1 METLSEYAADPVG
14 FVTHVLPEGGVPYSK
29 QAEVLSALA
38 ADRRVTV
45 VGCNGSGKDW
55 AAARAV
61 LWWIETRERSKA
73 IVTGPTQRQ
82 VEDVIWREMRV
93 AYAMAGQALHGEMY
107 ASKYV
112 VNDERFALGFS
123 TNHPYNLQGFHS
135 PQLLVVVTE
144 AHAVGQLHMDALK
157 RLNPARMLLT
167 GNPLTLEGEFF
178 ESHHSK
184 SYLYTR
190 VAISAFDTPN
200 LIENRADAAPGM
212 VTPED
217 VEERRREWGDKDAL
231 YVASVLGQ
239 FPDALEDSLISR
251 SDVDRAVERWEQGE
265 PRRRDPWRMGV
276 DVARYGDDKT
286 VLCLRRGD
294 RVERMI
300 EMRKADTV
308 EVAEEI
314 GEQVRRLG
322 IPAVFVDETGV
333 GGGVVDQLKKDGM
346 PVIGVQ
352 AGTKASRPEQYG
364 NKRAEL
370 FWELRRRFKEDSI
383 AIPKDDELISQLLMI
398 RYAIAEP
405 ERIRLNSKQEFRKRG
420 LPSPDKADA
429 LSLAFLEPRSMDLW
443 V

>member
-1 METLSEYAADPVG
+1 
-14 FVTHVLPEGGVPYSK
+14 
-29 QAEVLSALA
+29 
-38 ADRRVTV
+38 
-45 VGCNGSGKDW
+45 
-55 AAARAV
+55 
-61 LWWIETRERSKA
+61 
-73 IVTGPTQRQ
+73 
-82 VEDVIWREMRV
+82 
-93 AYAMAGQALHGEMY
+93 
-107 ASKYV
+107 
-112 VNDERFALGFS
+112 
-123 TNHPYNLQGFHS
+123 
-135 PQLLVVVTE
+135 
-144 AHAVGQLHMDALK
+144 
-157 RLNPARMLLT
+157 
-167 GNPLTLEGEFF
+167 
-178 ESHHSK
+178 
-184 SYLYTR
+184 
-190 VAISAFDTPN
+190 
-200 LIENRADAAPGM
+200 M

-217 VEERRREWGDKDAL
+217 VEERLRDWGDKDAR
-231 YVASVLGQ
+231 YVGSVLGQ

-251 SDVDRAVERWEQGE
+251 SDVDRAVERWEREE
-265 PRRRDPWRMGV
+265 PRRQDPWRMGV

-314 GEQVRRLG
+314 EEQVRRLG

-370 FWELRRRFKEDSI
+370 FWELKRRFREGSI
-383 AIPKDDELISQLLMI
+383 AIPKDDELISQLLAI
-398 RYAIAEP
+398 RYVIAEP
-405 ERIRLNSKQEFRKRG
+405 ERIHLKSKQEFRKRG

>member
-45 VGCNGSGKDW
+45 VGCNASGKDW

-167 GNPLTLEGEFF
+167 GNPLTWR
-178 ESHHSK
+178 ESS
-184 SYLYTR
+184 SNRTTR
-190 VAISAFDTPN
+190 RVTST
-200 LIENRADAAPGM
+200 RA
-212 VTPED
+212 
-217 VEERRREWGDKDAL
+217 
-231 YVASVLGQ
+231 
-239 FPDALEDSLISR
+239 SR
-251 SDVDRAVERWEQGE
+251 SLRSIRPTSSRTGPTQ
-265 PRRRDPWRMGV
+265 
-276 DVARYGDDKT
+276 
-286 VLCLRRGD
+286 RRG
-294 RVERMI
+294 
-300 EMRKADTV
+300 
-308 EVAEEI
+308 
-314 GEQVRRLG
+314 
-322 IPAVFVDETGV
+322 
-333 GGGVVDQLKKDGM
+333 
-346 PVIGVQ
+346 
-352 AGTKASRPEQYG
+352 
-364 NKRAEL
+364 
-370 FWELRRRFKEDSI
+370 W
-383 AIPKDDELISQLLMI
+383 
-398 RYAIAEP
+398 
-405 ERIRLNSKQEFRKRG
+405 
-420 LPSPDKADA
+420 
-429 LSLAFLEPRSMDLW
+429 
-443 V
+443 